1 MRQAIA
7 QRLSV
12 IGFALAAV
20 LLVIAGGAAWN
31 RLAELRQA
39 SRSVEHT
46 LMVQTNLAQVLSLL
60 SDAETGQRG
69 FLLTGQSPYLEPY
82 DAARTRLPQQLEQLR
97 RLTGDNPRQQAR
109 VAALERLSQQKL
121 AELSATVTARASRR
135 PGDGVR
141 IVLSGE
147 GKRMMDEFRAVVD
160 AMQAEEARLLTERT
174 AVAAQHGRH
183 ATLTIVT
190 SLALALLIVG
200 AAVLTLGKIGRERD
214 RERAA
219 RTTAEEVAAAIAIS
233 EERLRVTL
241 ASIGDGV
248 LATDTQGRI
257 TLLNGVGQALTG
269 WTEAEAVGRG
279 VEEVFVIVNEESR
292 RPAEPPIARVL
303 RDGMLAGLA
312 NHTVLI
318 ARDGR
323 ETPIDDSAA
332 PIKGRD
338 QRIVGVVMVFRDI
351 AERKQGTRREQ
362 AARREA
368 EEANRSKDEFLAM
381 LSHELRT
388 PLNSILGWAR
398 LLREG
403 QTTPEQKMRALA
415 SIERNAL
422 HQTRLIEDLLDVSR
436 IVSGKLT
443 LEIQRVDLA
452 TVIDA
457 ALDLIRPAAASAGV
471 EMVLDLDPSTPAMI
485 GDPARLQQIVL
496 NLISNAVK
504 YTGRGGRVEIR
515 LHKTDA
521 SVELVVR
528 DTGIGI
534 RSGFMPYLFDRFRQD
549 EAGARA
555 QGGLGVGLT
564 IVRHLVELH
573 GGTIRAAS
581 PGEGQGSTFTVRLP
595 ISHAQGDAAGRSI

>member
-1 MRQAIA
+1 LRQAIVR
-7 QRLSV
+7 RLSI

-20 LLVIAGGAAWN
+20 LLVIAGGAACD
-31 RLAELRQA
+31 RLVELRQA
-39 SRSVEHT
+39 NRWVEHT
-46 LMVQTNLAQVLSLL
+46 LTVQANLAQVLSLL

-97 RLTGDNPRQQAR
+97 RLTRDNPSQQER
-109 VAALERLSQQKL
+109 IAALEKLSQQKL
-121 AELSATVTARASRR
+121 AELSATIAARASRR
-135 PGDGVR
+135 PGEAAS

-147 GKRMMDEFRAVVD
+147 GRRMMDEIRAVVA
-160 AMQAEEARLLTERT
+160 AMYAEEGRLLTERT
-174 AVAAQHGRH
+174 AVEAQHGRH
-183 ATLTIVT
+183 ATLAIVS
-190 SLALALLIVG
+190 SLALALVIVT
-200 AAVLTLGKIGRERD
+200 AAVLNLSKVERERD

-219 RTTAEEVAAAIAIS
+219 RTTAEEVAAAVALS

-257 TLLNGVGQALTG
+257 TLLNGVAQALTG

-279 VEEVFVIVNEESR
+279 VEEVLVIVNEESR
-292 RPAEPPIARVL
+292 RPAEQPIARVL
-303 RDGMLAGLA
+303 REGIVVGLA

-323 ETPIDDSAA
+323 ETPIADSAA
-332 PIKGRD
+332 PIKGKD

-351 AERKQGTRREQ
+351 TGRKRTEGLER

-398 LLREG
+398 LLRDG
-403 QTTPEQKMRALA
+403 QTTREQSERALR
-415 SIERNAL
+415 SIERNAQ

-457 ALDLIRPAAASAGV
+457 ALDLVRPAAESAGV
-471 EMVLDLDPSTPAMI
+471 EIVLDLDPSTPAMI

-504 YTGRGGRVEIR
+504 YTERGGRVEIR
-515 LHKTDA
+515 LHKAEA

-534 RSGFMPYLFDRFRQD
+534 RPDFMPYLFDRFRQD
-549 EAGARA
+549 EAGTRA
-555 QGGLGVGLT
+555 QDGLGIGLT
-564 IVRHLVELH
+564 IVRHLVERH

-581 PGEGQGSTFTVRLP
+581 AGEGQGSMFTVRLP
-595 ISHAQGDAAGRSI
+595 INHAHGETAGRSI

>member
-7 QRLSV
+7 RRLSV

-20 LLVIAGGAAWN
+20 LLVIAGGAACD

-39 SRSVEHT
+39 NRWVEHT
-46 LMVQTNLAQVLSLL
+46 LTVQASLAQVLSLV

-82 DAARTRLPQQLEQLR
+82 DAARTRLPQELEQLR
-97 RLTGDNPRQQAR
+97 RLTQDNPSQQER
-109 VAALERLSQQKL
+109 IAALERLSQQKL
-121 AELSATVTARASRR
+121 AELSATLTARASRR
-135 PGDGVR
+135 PAEAAR
-141 IVLSGE
+141 IVRSGE
-147 GKRMMDEFRAVVD
+147 GKRMMDGIRAVVD
-160 AMQAEEARLLTERT
+160 AMRAEEERLLTERT
-174 AVAAQHGRH
+174 AVQAQHGRH
-183 ATLTIVT
+183 ATLTILS
-190 SLALALLIVG
+190 SLALALVIVA
-200 AAVLTLGKIGRERD
+200 AAVLTLSKVEHERD

-233 EERLRVTL
+233 EDRLRVTL

-257 TLLNGVGQALTG
+257 TLLNPVGQALTG

-279 VEEVFVIVNEESR
+279 VEEVLVIVNEETR
-292 RPAEPPIARVL
+292 RPAEQPIARVL
-303 RDGMLAGLA
+303 REGVVAGLA
-312 NHTVLI
+312 NHTLLI

-323 ETPIDDSAA
+323 ETPIADSAA

-351 AERKQGTRREQ
+351 TGRNQAQRREL
-362 AARREA
+362 AALREA

-403 QTTPEQKMRALA
+403 QTTPEQRERALR
-415 SIERNAL
+415 SIERNAQ

-452 TVIDA
+452 AVVDA
-457 ALDLIRPAAASAGV
+457 ALDLVRPAAESAGV
-471 EMVLDLDPSTPAMI
+471 EIVLDLDPSTPSMT

-504 YTGRGGRVEIR
+504 YNERGGRVEIR
-515 LHKTDA
+515 LHKAEA

-534 RSGFMPYLFDRFRQD
+534 RPDFMPHLFDRFRQD
-549 EAGARA
+549 ESVVRP
-555 QGGLGVGLT
+555 QGGLGIGLT
-564 IVRHLVELH
+564 IVRYLVERH

-595 ISHAQGDAAGRSI
+595 ISHTPGDAPGRSV

>member
-1 MRQAIA
+1 LRQAIA

-46 LMVQTNLAQVLSLL
+46 LMFQPTLAHVLSLL
-60 SDAETGQRG
+60 GGAETGQRG

>member
-1 MRQAIA
+1 
-7 QRLSV
+7 
-12 IGFALAAV
+12 
-20 LLVIAGGAAWN
+20 
-31 RLAELRQA
+31 
-39 SRSVEHT
+39 
-46 LMVQTNLAQVLSLL
+46 
-60 SDAETGQRG
+60 
-69 FLLTGQSPYLEPY
+69 
-82 DAARTRLPQQLEQLR
+82 
-97 RLTGDNPRQQAR
+97 
-109 VAALERLSQQKL
+109 
-121 AELSATVTARASRR
+121 
-135 PGDGVR
+135 
-141 IVLSGE
+141 
-147 GKRMMDEFRAVVD
+147 
-160 AMQAEEARLLTERT
+160 
-174 AVAAQHGRH
+174 
-183 ATLTIVT
+183 
-190 SLALALLIVG
+190 
-200 AAVLTLGKIGRERD
+200 
-214 RERAA
+214 
-219 RTTAEEVAAAIAIS
+219 
-233 EERLRVTL
+233 
-241 ASIGDGV
+241 
-248 LATDTQGRI
+248 
-257 TLLNGVGQALTG
+257 
-269 WTEAEAVGRG
+269 
-279 VEEVFVIVNEESR
+279 
-292 RPAEPPIARVL
+292 VL

-351 AERKQGTRREQ
+351 AERKQATRREL

-368 EEANRSKDEFLAM
+368 EEANRSKDEFLAI

-403 QTTPEQKMRALA
+403 QTTPEQEMRALA

-504 YTGRGGRVEIR
+504 YTERGGRVEIA

-534 RSGFMPYLFDRFRQD
+534 RSDFMPYLFDRFRQD

-555 QGGLGVGLT
+555 RGGLGVGLT

-581 PGEGQGSTFTVRLP
+581 PGEGRGSTFTVRLP
-595 ISHAQGDAAGRSI
+595 ISQAQGDAAGRSI

>member
-1 MRQAIA
+1 LRQAIA
-7 QRLSV
+7 RRLSL

-20 LLVIAGGAAWN
+20 LLVIAGGAACD

-39 SRSVEHT
+39 NRWVEHT
-46 LMVQTNLAQVLSLL
+46 LTVQASLAQVLSLL

-82 DAARTRLPQQLEQLR
+82 DAARTRLPQELEQLR
-97 RLTGDNPRQQAR
+97 RLTRDNPSQQERIAS
-109 VAALERLSQQKL
+109 LEKLSQQKL
-121 AELSATVTARASRR
+121 AELSATITARANRR
-135 PGDGVR
+135 PGEAAR

-147 GKRMMDEFRAVVD
+147 GRRMMDEIRAVVV
-160 AMQAEEARLLTERT
+160 AMHAEEGRLLTERT
-174 AVAAQHGRH
+174 EVQAQHGRH
-183 ATLTIVT
+183 ATLAIIS
-190 SLALALLIVG
+190 SLALALVIVA
-200 AAVLTLGKIGRERD
+200 AAVLTLSKVERERD

-219 RTTAEEVAAAIAIS
+219 RTTAEEVAAAIALS
-233 EERLRVTL
+233 EERLKVTL

-257 TLLNGVGQALTG
+257 TLLNGVAEALTG

-279 VEEVFVIVNEESR
+279 VEEVLVIVNEESR
-292 RPAEPPIARVL
+292 RPAEQPIARVL
-303 RDGMLAGLA
+303 REGMVAGLA

-323 ETPIDDSAA
+323 ETPVDDSAA
-332 PIKGRD
+332 PIKGKD

-351 AERKQGTRREQ
+351 TGRKRAEGLER

-398 LLREG
+398 LLRDG
-403 QTTPEQKMRALA
+403 QTTPKQRERALL
-415 SIERNAL
+415 SIERNAQ

-443 LEIQRVDLA
+443 LEVQRVDLA

-457 ALDLIRPAAASAGV
+457 ALDLVRAAAESAGV
-471 EMVLDLDPSTPAMI
+471 EIVLDLHPSTPPMI

-496 NLISNAVK
+496 NLIANAVK
-504 YTGRGGRVEIR
+504 YTQRGGRVEIR
-515 LHKTDA
+515 LHQADA

-534 RSGFMPYLFDRFRQD
+534 RPDFMPHLFDRFRQD

-555 QGGLGVGLT
+555 QGGLGIGLT
-564 IVRHLVELH
+564 IVRHLVERH

-581 PGEGQGSTFTVRLP
+581 AGEGQGSTFTVRLP
-595 ISHAQGDAAGRSI
+595 INHAHGQAAGRSI